1 MAGDL
6 TAAAPELH
14 VTATEHL
21 AARAAARIGEAL
33 AVAIADAGTA
43 SLALAGGSTPRP
55 VYKRLADLPGI
66 AWDRIEVYFGDERAV
81 PPDDPASNYRM
92 ARETLLSCV
101 PLDPSRV
108 HRMLGDAADLD
119 AAARDYDALL
129 PPALDLVILGIGE
142 DGHTASLFPGN
153 EAVRER
159 TRRVVPVTG
168 PKPPHR
174 RLTVTPPV
182 LESARACLVIASG
195 SAKATAVA
203 RALVG
208 SDPVEHCP
216 ARLVRSGIWFVDAA
230 AAAALP
236 S

>member
-6 TAAAPELH
+6 TAAGPELH
-14 VTATEHL
+14 VTPVEQL
-21 AARAAARIGEAL
+21 SARAAARIEAVL
-33 AVAIADAGTA
+33 ADAIADRGSAA
-43 SLALAGGSTPRP
+43 LALAGGNTPRP
-55 VYKRLADLPGI
+55 VYEQLADLPGI
-66 AWDRIEVYFGDERAV
+66 RWDRLQVYFGDERAV

-92 ARETLLSCV
+92 ARETLLDRV
-101 PLDPSRV
+101 PVDSVHV
-108 HRMLGDAADLD
+108 HRMLGEAADLD

-129 PPALDLVILGIGE
+129 PPALDLVLLGIGE
-142 DGHTASLFPGN
+142 DGHTASLFPAHA
-153 EAVRER
+153 AVRER
-159 TRRVVPVTG
+159 ARRVVPVAG
-168 PKPPHR
+168 PKPPHH

-182 LESARACLVIASG
+182 LEAARTCLVIAAG

-208 SDPVEHCP
+208 SEPTERCP
-216 ARLVRSGIWFVDAA
+216 ARLARNGIWFVDTA